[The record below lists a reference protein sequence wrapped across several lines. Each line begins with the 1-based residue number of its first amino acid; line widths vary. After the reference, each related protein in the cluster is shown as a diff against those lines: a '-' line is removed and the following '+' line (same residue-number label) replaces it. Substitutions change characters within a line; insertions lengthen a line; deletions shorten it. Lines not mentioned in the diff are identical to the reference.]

1 MMSEFPAQPPP
12 TAQSV
17 LWRPAIQELAP
28 PEGDTSLIFIAQ
40 RTLAAVEDHLVGAL
54 HRPLL
59 GYLVGRVLQ
68 APDTGTSYVVA
79 HGVVRVPQAIVD
91 GATEQLMRETLAAAQ
106 RVLPPEHGVVVGWYR
121 SDPTGQHMISEDDH
135 RAHVQH
141 FQRPWQFALVVN
153 IRPAGTRGGFFR
165 PTGDPGSR
173 VVYLPFYELLN
184 AEAYQD
190 GWKRP
195 RVSWSNYWS
204 PDPAVWRA
212 QAEAPP
218 PRAPRLTPSA
228 RPSGARRWAPIVPSD
243 SDEDFDVAWV
253 RLQGGRRGAWPW
265 WLLAGAAVLGA
276 IVLGIRLG
284 LRPADSPPT
293 PSEAT
298 PQPGPVTAPE
308 PTAADAVR
316 RAIAEY
322 RSRESLVAKH
332 QMTCDD
338 LARGLADVDDQWLH
352 YTLAAPAG
360 SGSEDTTLAT
370 PEGRLAAD
378 VEAVEADFER
388 SGCPRP

>member
-79 HGVVRVPQAIVD
+79 HGVVRVPQVIVD
-91 GATEQLMRETLAAAQ
+91 GATEQLMRQTLAAAQ

-212 QAEAPP
+212 QAEAP
-218 PRAPRLTPSA
+218 RAPRATPSA
-228 RPSGARRWAPIVPSD
+228 RPSGARRWAPIIPSD
-243 SDEDFDVAWV
+243 RDEDFDVAWV

-265 WLLAGAAVLGA
+265 WVLAGAAVLGA

-284 LRPADSPPT
+284 LRPADSSPT
-293 PSEAT
+293 PAEAT
-298 PQPGPVTAPE
+298 PQSRSVAAPE
-308 PTAADAVR
+308 PTAADAVQ

>member
-40 RTLAAVEDHLVGAL
+40 RTLAAVEDHLVAAP

-68 APDTGTSYVVA
+68 APDTGMSYVVA
-79 HGVVRVPQAIVD
+79 HGAVRVPQVIAD
-91 GATEQLMRETLAAAQ
+91 GAIEQLVGDTLAAAQ
-106 RVLPPEHGVVVGWYR
+106 RLLPPEHGVVVGWYR
-121 SDPTGQHMISEDDH
+121 SDPTGQHMISPEDH
-135 RAHVQH
+135 RAHVRH

-173 VVYLPFYELLN
+173 VIYLPFYELLD
-184 AEAYQD
+184 AAAYHD

-212 QAEAPP
+212 QVEAPP
-218 PRAPRLTPSA
+218 ARAPRLTPSR
-228 RPSGARRWAPIVPSD
+228 RPSGGGARRWAPIIPAD
-243 SDEDFDVAWV
+243 SSEDF
-253 RLQGGRRGAWPW
+253 GGSGGAWRW
-265 WLLAGAAVLGA
+265 WLLAGAAVVGA

-284 LRPADSPPT
+284 LRPADTSPT
-293 PSEAT
+293 PTEAT
-298 PQPGPVTAPE
+298 PQPGPVAAPQ

-316 RAIAEY
+316 RAIGEY
-322 RSRESLVAKH
+322 RSRESLVVKH

>member
-54 HRPLL
+54 HRSLL

-68 APDTGTSYVVA
+68 APDTGMSYVVA
-79 HGVVRVPQAIVD
+79 HGVVRVPQVIVD
-91 GATEQLMRETLAAAQ
+91 GATEQLMGETLAAAQ
-106 RVLPPEHGVVVGWYR
+106 RLLPPEHGVVVGWYR
-121 SDPTGQHMISEDDH
+121 SDPTGQHMISPDDH
-135 RAHVQH
+135 RAHVRH
-141 FQRPWQFALVVN
+141 FPRPWQFALVVT

-212 QAEAPP
+212 QAEAP
-218 PRAPRLTPSA
+218 RAPRITPSE
-228 RPSGARRWAPIVPSD
+228 RPSGARRLAPIIRAD
-243 SDEDFDVAWV
+243 SDDFDVAWV

-284 LRPADSPPT
+284 LRPADTSPT
-293 PSEAT
+293 PAEAT
-298 PQPGPVTAPE
+298 PQPGSVTPPE
-308 PTAADAVR
+308 LTAADAVR

-322 RSRESLVAKH
+322 RSRESLVARH

>member
-40 RTLAAVEDHLVGAL
+40 RTLAAVEDHLVGAP

-68 APDTGTSYVVA
+68 APDTGMSYVVA
-79 HGVVRVPQAIVD
+79 HGVVRVPQAIAD
-91 GATEQLMRETLAAAQ
+91 GATEQLVGDTLAAAQ
-106 RVLPPEHGVVVGWYR
+106 RLLPPEHGVVVGWYR
-121 SDPTGQHMISEDDH
+121 SDPTGQHMISPDDH
-135 RAHVQH
+135 RAHVLH

-173 VVYLPFYELLN
+173 VVYLPFYELLD
-184 AEAYQD
+184 AAASHD

-212 QAEAPP
+212 QAEAP
-218 PRAPRLTPSA
+218 
-228 RPSGARRWAPIVPSD
+228 RPSGGAARRLAPIIPPD
-243 SDEDFDVAWV
+243 ADEDFEVAWV
-253 RLQGGRRGAWPW
+253 RTMGGGRGAWRW
-265 WLLAGAAVLGA
+265 WLLAGAAGAAVLGA
-276 IVLGIRLG
+276 IVLGVRLG
-284 LRPADSPPT
+284 LRPADTSPT
-293 PSEAT
+293 PEAT
-298 PQPGPVTAPE
+298 PQPGPVAAPE
-308 PTAADAVR
+308 PTAAAAVRRAAVR

-322 RSRESLVAKH
+322 RSRESLLAKH
-332 QMTCDD
+332 RMTCDD

-352 YTLAAPAG
+352 YTLAAPGGG

-378 VEAVEADFER
+378 VETVEADFER

>member
-1 MMSEFPAQPPP
+1 MQRGSMMSEFPAQPPP

-28 PEGDTSLIFIAQ
+28 SEGDTSLIFIAQ
-40 RTLAAVEDHLVGAL
+40 RTLAAVEDHLVAAP

-68 APDTGTSYVVA
+68 APDTGMSYVVA
-79 HGVVRVPQAIVD
+79 HGAVRVPQVIAD
-91 GATEQLMRETLAAAQ
+91 GATEQLVGDTLAAAQ
-106 RVLPPEHGVVVGWYR
+106 RFLPPEHGVVVGWYR
-121 SDPTGQHMISEDDH
+121 SDPTGQHMISPDDH
-135 RAHVQH
+135 RAHVRH

-173 VVYLPFYELLN
+173 VVYLPFYELLD

-212 QAEAPP
+212 QAEAPRAP
-218 PRAPRLTPSA
+218 PRRL
-228 RPSGARRWAPIVPSD
+228 APIIRPD
-243 SDEDFDVAWV
+243 SDEDFEVA
-253 RLQGGRRGAWPW
+253 RGAWRW
-265 WLLAGAAVLGA
+265 WLLAGAAGAAVLGA
-276 IVLGIRLG
+276 IVLGVQLG
-284 LRPADSPPT
+284 LRPADTSPT
-293 PSEAT
+293 PEAT
-298 PQPGPVTAPE
+298 PQPGPVAAPE
-308 PTAADAVR
+308 PTAAAAVR

-322 RSRESLVAKH
+322 RSRESRVAKH

-352 YTLAAPAG
+352 YTLAAPGGG

-378 VEAVEADFER
+378 VETVEADFER